1 MICMVYDDDSS
12 KNCNDD
18 DDDDDDDDNNNNNN
32 NNDNNNN
39 GNDGYDDGE
48 TIVGIFYLCSYLK
61 RKWLCAY
68 LSAFDSE
75 FHKLKF
81 ILVVART
88 NIASPFCAK

>member
-1 MICMVYDDDSS
+1 MVCMVYDDDSN
-12 KNCNDD
+12 KNCND

-61 RKWLCAY
+61 RKWLV
-68 LSAFDSE
+68 LT
-75 FHKLKF
+75 
-81 ILVVART
+81 LVHST
-88 NIASPFCAK
+88 LNFTS